1 MDVNYRQAVKQ
12 YLLERVTLLRIH
24 RYDPHD
30 VQFDDALVSS
40 AVVWFRNAPPPPGHQ
55 VAFTVGGTLLEPAC
69 SQSVT
74 LDELRRSAKWT
85 HFHLA
90 ERNGEC
96 ATDDC
101 KLSDFFQI
109 KRGLATGANKFFVLT
124 PEQVKHHRLPAEFLI
139 PILPS
144 PRFLSSDV
152 IEADA
157 KGHPLLSH
165 RRFLLACDL
174 PEEQVEAK
182 YPAL

>member
-1 MDVNYRQAVKQ
+1 VKE

-40 AVVWFRNAPPPPGHQ
+40 AVVWFRNALPAPGHQ
-55 VAFTVGGTLLEPAC
+55 VAFTVGGTLQEPSW
-69 SQSVT
+69 SQGVT

-85 HFHLA
+85 HFHLT

-96 ATDDC
+96 ANDGN
-101 KLSDFFQI
+101 KLADFFQI
-109 KRGLATGANKFFVLT
+109 KRGLATGANKFFVLS
-124 PEQVKHHRLPAEFLI
+124 PEQVRQHRLPAEFLT

-144 PRFLSSDV
+144 PRFLTSDV

-157 KGHPLLSH
+157 KGQPLLSQ
-165 RRFLLACDL
+165 RRFLL
-174 PEEQVEAK
+174 
-182 YPAL
+182 